1 MQICLC
7 VDLANTDYKA
17 ATQWCGG
24 LPEGVFASAF
34 IIINESNKHNLM
46 QSRTVHLLTKTEMSD
61 YVSALL
67 QSRSVGAM
75 KVEHQK
81 I

>member
-1 MQICLC
+1 MLMCRLSKYGLQSSHT
-7 VDLANTDYKA
+7 VV
-17 ATQWCGG
+17 WGSG